1 MHRIYEYLVF
11 PLSAVLATFAP
22 DSNKPDA
29 YRDSDTAGV
38 REAAQNGY
46 RWIRTDGENAVFKNA
61 VFEKA
66 TLHLAK
72 KKR

>member
-46 RWIRTDGENAVFKNA
+46 RWIRTDGENAVF
-61 VFEKA
+61 EKA